1 MVVPGTAR
9 ASARGLVVVV
19 PDEEATYVLEY
30 SVVEP
35 PTEMV
40 DAVKAA
46 VAVRVSPDK
55 VIVAVGPRDQ
65 AAPPLLTVSV
75 ILPAVTAPTAFEVT
89 RVPRLLEPV
98 KYIASGVPEKGRPV
112 MSKVEEMVLA
122 APAELTAMVTVRQAA
137 LVWQV
142 SDTVTAVT

>member
-1 MVVPGTAR
+1 
-9 ASARGLVVVV
+9 
-19 PDEEATYVLEY
+19 
-30 SVVEP
+30 VEP
-35 PTEMV
+35 PTEIV
-40 DAVKAA
+40 DAVKAP

-55 VIVAVGPRDQ
+55 VMVAVAPRDQ
-65 AAPPLLTVSV
+65 AALPLLTVSV

-89 RVPRLLEPV
+89 RVPRLLPATG

-122 APAELTAMVTVRQAA
+122 APAELTSIVTVRQAA

-142 SDTVTAVT
+142 PDTVTLVT